1 MNPAMTRKETEIRPY
16 NFMGIQIYNSL
27 SGKKQEFVPASGKD
41 VRMYTCGVTVYD
53 RSHIGHARSLYV
65 FDVIRRY
72 LKFREYNVVFVRNI
86 TDIDDKIIDR
96 AQETKRQAQE
106 VSEEQ
111 IRNYEQDLKDLGIL
125 PGDVEPKATDN
136 IPDMIRHIQGLIDK
150 SFAYAIAGG
159 DVYFDVRAFKD
170 YGKLSGQSI
179 DKMHEAVRIEK
190 DSQKRDPLDFVLWK
204 ASKPGEPSW
213 ESPWGPGR
221 PGWHIECSCM
231 SMKHLHTQTLDIHA
245 GGRDLIFPHHENE
258 IAQSEA
264 LTGLPFA
271 KYWIHHGLLTINGQK
286 MAKSSGNFIT
296 IQDALAKYTP
306 DELKM
311 FFLFSHY
318 ASNIDFSDDK
328 MLEARKALG
337 KFDVLFYRA
346 SGLLKDKQHEPVQ
359 AGFVSKY
366 KHEFIEAMDDD
377 FNTPKALAALF
388 NLINDTNIY
397 IDQNGEDPNYLG
409 VIYHAVDVLENL
421 ARNIFGLF
429 LQEKEKE
436 LTGELQAL
444 IKERAQARELKN
456 FKRSDE
462 LRLIL
467 KEKGV
472 AVEDSKNGQTWR
484 WI

>member
-1 MNPAMTRKETEIRPY
+1 MISL
-16 NFMGIQIYNSL
+16 YNSL
-27 SGKKQEFVPASGKD
+27 SGKKEEFIPLSGND
-41 VRMYTCGVTVYD
+41 VRMYTCGITVYD

-65 FDVIRRY
+65 FNVIRSY
-72 LKFREYNVVFVRNI
+72 LKFRGFNVTFVRNI

-96 AQETKRQAQE
+96 ANETGRSAHD

-111 IRNYEQDLKDLGIL
+111 IKFYYEDLKALGIP

-136 IPDMIRHIQGLIDK
+136 IPDMITHIQGLISK
-150 SFAYAIAGG
+150 GFAYSIKGG

-190 DSQKRDPLDFVLWK
+190 DSQKRDGLDFVLWK
-204 ASKPGEPSW
+204 SSKPGEPAW
-213 ESPWGPGR
+213 DSPWGSGR

-264 LTGLPFA
+264 LTSVPFA

-286 MAKSSGNFIT
+286 MSKSSGNFIT
-296 IQDALAKYTP
+296 IQQALEKYSV
-306 DELKM
+306 DEIKM

-318 ASNIDFSDDK
+318 ASNIDFSEEK
-328 MLEARKALG
+328 IVEARKALG

-346 SGLLKDKQHEPVQ
+346 SALLKDKNIEPVQ
-359 AGFVSKY
+359 AGFISKY
-366 KHEFIEAMDDD
+366 KHEFIQAMDDD

-397 IDQNGEDPNYLG
+397 IDKNADDPNYLG
-409 VIYHAVDVLENL
+409 VIYHAVDILENL

-429 LQEKEKE
+429 LQEKDKE
-436 LTGELQAL
+436 LTEELKAL
-444 IKERAQARELKN
+444 LDERASARELKN

-462 LRLIL
+462 LRVLL
-467 KEKGV
+467 KEKGLS
-472 AVEDSKNGQTWR
+472 VEDGKNGQTWR

>member
-1 MNPAMTRKETEIRPY
+1 MA
-16 NFMGIQIYNSL
+16 IQIYNSL
-27 SGKKQEFVPASGKD
+27 SGKKEEFIPLSGREVKI
-41 VRMYTCGVTVYD
+41 YTCGITVYD

-65 FDVIRRY
+65 FNVIRSY
-72 LKFREYNVVFVRNI
+72 LKFSGYDVKFVRNI

-96 AQETKRQAQE
+96 ALETGQSAHD

-111 IRNYEQDLKDLGIL
+111 IKFYYEDLKALGIP

-136 IPDMIRHIQGLIDK
+136 IPEMIAHIQGLIDK
-150 SFAYAIAGG
+150 GSAYAIKGG
-159 DVYFDVRAFKD
+159 DVYFDVRSFKD

-190 DSQKRDPLDFVLWK
+190 DSKKKDPLDFVLWK
-204 ASKPGEPSW
+204 ASKPNEPAW
-213 ESPWGPGR
+213 DSPWGRGR

-264 LTGLPFA
+264 LTGARFA

-286 MAKSSGNFIT
+286 MSKSSGNFIT
-296 IQDALAKYTP
+296 IQQALAKYSV
-306 DELKM
+306 DEIKM

-318 ASNIDFSDDK
+318 ASNIDFSDEK
-328 MLEARKALG
+328 VLEARKALA

-346 SGLLKDKQHEPVQ
+346 SGLLKDKNVEPVQ

-366 KHEFIEAMDDD
+366 KHEFIQAMDDD

-388 NLINDTNIY
+388 NLINDTNVY
-397 IDQNGEDPNYLG
+397 IDKNTDDPNYLG
-409 VIYHAVDVLENL
+409 VIYHAVDILENL

-429 LQEKEKE
+429 LQEKTQE
-436 LTGELQAL
+436 LSPELKAL
-444 IKERAQARELKN
+444 LDERIQARELKN

-467 KEKGV
+467 KEKGLS
-472 AVEDSKNGQTWR
+472 VEDGKSGQTWR

>member
-1 MNPAMTRKETEIRPY
+1 MQSKEQG
-16 NFMGIQIYNSL
+16 MIQIYNSL
-27 SGKKQEFVPASGKD
+27 SGKKEDFVPISGND
-41 VRMYTCGVTVYD
+41 VKMYTCGITVYD

-65 FDVIRRY
+65 FDMIRKY
-72 LKFREYNVVFVRNI
+72 LKFRGFNVQFVRNI
-86 TDIDDKIIDR
+86 TDIDDKIIDK
-96 AQETKRQAQE
+96 ALETKRQAQD

-111 IRNYEQDLKDLGIL
+111 IRFYYEDLKALGVP

-136 IPDMIRHIQGLIDK
+136 IADMIKHIQGLITK
-150 SFAYAIAGG
+150 GFAYFIPGA

-204 ASKPGEPSW
+204 ASKPGEPAW
-213 ESPWGPGR
+213 DSPWGGGR

-264 LTGLPFA
+264 LTGKPFA
-271 KYWIHHGLLTINGQK
+271 KYWIHHGLLTINNQK

-296 IQDALAKYTP
+296 IQQALAKYTV

-318 ASNIDFSDDK
+318 TSNIDFSDEK
-328 MLEARKALG
+328 ILEARKALG
-337 KFDVLFYRA
+337 KFDMLFYRA
-346 SGLLKDKQHEPVQ
+346 SGLLKDKNAEPVQ
-359 AGFVSKY
+359 AGFITKY
-366 KHEFIEAMDDD
+366 KNEFIQAMDDD

-388 NLINDTNIY
+388 NLINDTNLF
-397 IDQNGEDPNYLG
+397 IDQNSEDPNYLG
-409 VIYHAVDVLENL
+409 IIYHAVDVLENL
-421 ARNIFGLF
+421 ARNIFSLF
-429 LQEKEKE
+429 LQESDKE
-436 LTGELQAL
+436 LSIELKAL
-444 IKERAQARELKN
+444 LDERIQARELKN

-462 LRLIL
+462 LRGIL

-472 AVEDSKNGQTWR
+472 AVEDGKNGQTWR

>member
-1 MNPAMTRKETEIRPY
+1 MP
-16 NFMGIQIYNSL
+16 IQIYNSL
-27 SGKKQEFVPASGKD
+27 SGKKEDFIPLSGND
-41 VRMYTCGVTVYD
+41 VKMYTCGVTVYD

-72 LKFREYNVVFVRNI
+72 LKFRGFNVTFVRNI

-96 AQETKRQAQE
+96 AIEIKNRDVGQNPVIFYYDDLRAEQVRFY
-106 VSEEQ
+106 EE
-111 IRNYEQDLKDLGIL
+111 DLKALGIL
-125 PGDVEPKATDN
+125 PGDAEPKATDN
-136 IPDMIRHIQGLIDK
+136 IPDMIIHIQGLIDK
-150 SFAYAIAGG
+150 GFAYSIAGG

-190 DSQKRDPLDFVLWK
+190 DSNKKDPLDFVLWK
-204 ASKPGEPSW
+204 SSKPGEPSW
-213 ESPWGPGR
+213 DSPWGPGR

-231 SMKHLHTQTLDIHA
+231 SMKHLATKTLDIHA

-264 LTGLPFA
+264 LTAKPFA
-271 KYWIHHGLLTINGQK
+271 KYWIHHGLLTVQGQK
-286 MAKSSGNFIT
+286 MSKSSGNFIT
-296 IQDALAKYTP
+296 IQQALVKYSA
-306 DELKM
+306 DEIKM

-318 ASNIDFSDDK
+318 ASNIDFSEDK
-328 MLEARKALG
+328 ILEARKALG

-346 SGLLKDKQHEPVQ
+346 SVLLKDKNIEPVQ
-359 AGFVSKY
+359 AGFIDKY
-366 KHEFIEAMDDD
+366 KHEFIQAMDDD

-388 NLINDTNIY
+388 NLINDTNMY
-397 IDQNGEDPNYLG
+397 IDQNSDDPNYGG
-409 VIYHAVDVLENL
+409 VIYHAVDVLEDL

-429 LQEKEKE
+429 LQEKTQE
-436 LTGELQAL
+436 LSAELKAL
-444 IKERAQARELKN
+444 LEERVRARESKN

-462 LRLIL
+462 LRVLL

-472 AVEDSKNGQTWR
+472 TVEDGKNGQTWR

>member
-1 MNPAMTRKETEIRPY
+1 MP
-16 NFMGIQIYNSL
+16 IQIYNSL
-27 SGKKQEFVPASGKD
+27 SGKKEDFIPLSGND

-72 LKFREYNVVFVRNI
+72 LKFRGFRVFFVRNI

-96 AQETKRQAQE
+96 ALETQRRAQD

-111 IRNYEQDLKDLGIL
+111 IRFYEEDLKALGIS
-125 PGDVEPKATDN
+125 PGDAEPKATDN
-136 IPDMIRHIQGLIDK
+136 IADMIAHIQGLIDK
-150 SFAYAIAGG
+150 GFAYSIAGG

-190 DSQKRDPLDFVLWK
+190 DSNKKDPLDFVLWK
-204 ASKPGEPSW
+204 SSKPGEPVW
-213 ESPWGPGR
+213 DSPWGGGR
-221 PGWHIECSCM
+221 PGWHMECSCM
-231 SMKHLHTQTLDIHA
+231 SMKHLHAQTLDIHA

-264 LTGLPFA
+264 LTGVAFA
-271 KYWIHHGLLTINGQK
+271 KYWVHHGLLTVQGQK
-286 MAKSSGNFIT
+286 MSKSSGNFIT
-296 IQDALAKYTP
+296 IPQALAKYSA
-306 DELKM
+306 DEIKM

-318 ASNIDFSDDK
+318 ASNIDFSEEK
-328 MLEARKALG
+328 VLEARKALA

-346 SGLLKDKQHEPVQ
+346 SALLKDKNIEPVQ
-359 AGFVSKY
+359 AGFIGKY
-366 KHEFIEAMDDD
+366 KHEFIQAMDDD

-388 NLINDTNIY
+388 NLINDTNMY
-397 IDQNGEDPNYLG
+397 IDQNSDDPNYLG

-421 ARNIFGLF
+421 ARNVFGLF
-429 LQEKEKE
+429 LQEKDKKLSAE
-436 LTGELQAL
+436 LKAL
-444 IKERAQARELKN
+444 LEERANARELKN

-462 LRLIL
+462 LRVLL
-467 KEKGV
+467 KGKGV
-472 AVEDSKNGQTWR
+472 TVEDGKTGQTWR

>member
-1 MNPAMTRKETEIRPY
+1 
-16 NFMGIQIYNSL
+16 MGIQIYNSL
-27 SGKKQEFVPASGKD
+27 SRKKEDFIPLKGND
-41 VRMYTCGVTVYD
+41 VRMYTCGITVYD
-53 RSHIGHARSLYV
+53 RSHIGHARSLCV
-65 FDVIRRY
+65 FDTIRRY
-72 LKFREYNVVFVRNI
+72 LKFRGFNVIFVRNI
-86 TDIDDKIIDR
+86 TDIDDKIIVR
-96 AQETKRQAQE
+96 AHQTKREARD

-111 IRNYEQDLKDLGIL
+111 IRFYHEDLKALGVS

-136 IPDMIRHIQGLIDK
+136 IADMLTHIQGLIDK
-150 SFAYAIAGG
+150 GFAYFIPGG

-204 ASKPGEPSW
+204 SSKPGEPSW
-213 ESPWGPGR
+213 DSPWGSGR

-231 SMKHLHTQTLDIHA
+231 SMKHLATKTLDIHA

-264 LTGLPFA
+264 LTGVPFA
-271 KYWIHHGLLTINGQK
+271 KYWIHHGLLTVQGGQK
-286 MAKSSGNFIT
+286 MSKSSGNFVT
-296 IQDALAKYTP
+296 IQQALSKYSV
-306 DELKM
+306 DEIKM

-318 ASNIDFSDDK
+318 ASNIDFSEEK
-328 MLEARKALG
+328 ILEARKALN
-337 KFDVLFYRA
+337 KFDTLFYRA
-346 SGLLKDKQHEPVQ
+346 SGLLKDKDIEPVQ
-359 AGFVSKY
+359 AEFIVKY

-388 NLINDTNIY
+388 NLINDTNTY
-397 IDQNGEDPNYLG
+397 IDQNSNDPNYLG

-429 LQEKEKE
+429 LQEKEQE
-436 LTGELQAL
+436 LSAELKALLDERLQA
-444 IKERAQARELKN
+444 RQSKN

-462 LRLIL
+462 LREIL
-467 KEKGV
+467 KAKGV
-472 AVEDSKNGQTWR
+472 AVEDGKGGQTWR

>member
-1 MNPAMTRKETEIRPY
+1 MDIKI
-16 NFMGIQIYNSL
+16 FNSL
-27 SGKKQEFVPASGKD
+27 SGKKEEFIPIHGND

-65 FDVIRRY
+65 FDVLRRY
-72 LKFREYNVVFVRNI
+72 LKFRGFNVIFVRNI

-96 AQETKRQAQE
+96 ARQTNRPAADL
-106 VSEEQ
+106 SEEQ
-111 IRNYEQDLKDLGIL
+111 IRFYHEDLKALGVL

-136 IPDMIRHIQGLIDK
+136 IPEMVAHIQGLIDK
-150 SFAYAIAGG
+150 GFAYALAGG
-159 DVYFDVRAFKD
+159 DVYFDVRAFEG

-190 DSQKRDPLDFVLWK
+190 DSQKKDPLDFALWK

-213 ESPWGPGR
+213 DSPWGKGR

-231 SMKHLHTQTLDIHA
+231 SMKHLNTRTLDIHA

-258 IAQSEA
+258 IAQSES
-264 LTGLPFA
+264 LTGVPFA
-271 KYWIHHGLLTINGQK
+271 KYWIHHGLLTVNGQK
-286 MAKSSGNFIT
+286 MSKSAGNFMT
-296 IQDALAKYTP
+296 VGQALSKYTA
-306 DELKM
+306 DEIKM

-318 ASNIDFSDDK
+318 ASNIDFSEEK
-328 MLEARKALG
+328 ILEARKALS
-337 KFDVLFYRA
+337 KFDVLFWRA
-346 SGLLKDKQHEPVQ
+346 SGLFKVKSIEPVQ
-359 AGFVSKY
+359 AGFISKY

-377 FNTPKALAALF
+377 FNSPKALAALF

-397 IDQNGEDPNYLG
+397 IDQNSDDPNYLG
-409 VIYHAVDVLENL
+409 VVYHAVDVLESL

-429 LQEKEKE
+429 MQEKDRE
-436 LTGELQAL
+436 LTPELKAL
-444 IKERAQARELKN
+444 LQERAQARELKN

-462 LRLIL
+462 LRVLL

-472 AVEDSKNGQTWR
+472 TVEDGKNGQTWR
-484 WI
+484 WV

>member
-1 MNPAMTRKETEIRPY
+1 MAVKIT
-16 NFMGIQIYNSL
+16 NSL
-27 SGKKQEFVPASGKD
+27 GGKKEEFVPLSGHD
-41 VRMYTCGVTVYD
+41 VKMYTCGVTVYD

-72 LKFREYNVVFVRNI
+72 LQFRGFNVLFVRNI
-86 TDIDDKIIDR
+86 TDIDDKIIDK
-96 AQETKRQAQE
+96 ALEAKRTAKDIA
-106 VSEEQ
+106 SEQ
-111 IRNYEQDLKDLGIL
+111 IQFYYKDLKALGISSA
-125 PGDVEPKATDN
+125 DVEPKATDN
-136 IPDMIRHIQGLIDK
+136 IPDMITHIRGLLDRG
-150 SFAYAIAGG
+150 FAYSVQGG

-190 DSQKRDPLDFVLWK
+190 DSRKKDPLDFVLWK
-204 ASKPGEPSW
+204 AAKPGEPVW
-213 ESPWGPGR
+213 DSPWGPGR

-231 SMKHLHTQTLDIHA
+231 SMKHLHTETLDIHA

-258 IAQSEA
+258 LAQSEA
-264 LTGLPFA
+264 LTQKPFA

-286 MAKSSGNFIT
+286 MSKSLGNFIT
-296 IQDALAKYTP
+296 IEQALEKYSA
-306 DELKM
+306 DEIKM

-318 ASNIDFSDDK
+318 VSNIDFSDDK
-328 MLEARKALG
+328 ILEARKALN

-346 SGLLKDKQHEPVQ
+346 AGLLKDKNVEPVQ
-359 AGFVSKY
+359 AGFISKY
-366 KHEFIEAMDDD
+366 KNEFIEAMDDD

-388 NLINDTNIY
+388 NLINDTNVY
-397 IDQNGEDPNYLG
+397 IDQNSDDPNYLG

-436 LTGELQAL
+436 LTAELEAL
-444 IKERAQARELKN
+444 LQERVAARKAKD
-456 FKRSDE
+456 FKRSDQ
-462 LRLIL
+462 LRILL
-467 KEKGV
+467 KEKGI
-472 AVEDSKNGQTWR
+472 AVEDGKGGQTWR

>member
-1 MNPAMTRKETEIRPY
+1 MS
-16 NFMGIQIYNSL
+16 IQIHNSL
-27 SGKKQEFVPASGKD
+27 SGKKEEFIPIKD
-41 VRMYTCGVTVYD
+41 KEVRMYTCGITVYD
-53 RSHIGHARSLYV
+53 RSHIGHVRSLYV
-65 FDVIRRY
+65 FDVIRAF
-72 LKFREYNVVFVRNI
+72 LKFSGYNVIFVRNI

-96 AQETKRQAQE
+96 ANETKRSASD

-111 IRNYEQDLKDLGIL
+111 IRFYYEDLKALGIT
-125 PGDVEPKATDN
+125 PGDVEPKATED
-136 IPDMIRHIQGLIDK
+136 IPDMITHIQGLIEK
-150 SFAYAIAGG
+150 GFAYPMAG

-179 DKMHEAVRIEK
+179 EKMHEAVRIEK
-190 DSQKRDPLDFVLWK
+190 NSQKKDPLDFVLWK
-204 ASKPGEPSW
+204 SSKVGEPTW
-213 ESPWGPGR
+213 DSPWGGGR

-231 SMKHLHTQTLDIHA
+231 SMKHLHTHTLDIHA

-264 LTGLPFA
+264 LTGVTFA

-286 MAKSSGNFIT
+286 MSKSTGNFIT
-296 IQDALAKYTP
+296 IEQALSKYSV
-306 DELKM
+306 DEIKM

-318 ASNIDFSDDK
+318 ASNIDFSEEK
-328 MLEARKALG
+328 ILEARKALN

-346 SGLLKDKQHEPVQ
+346 SGLIKGKNVEPVQ

-366 KHEFIEAMDDD
+366 KHEFMQAMDDD
-377 FNTPKALAALF
+377 FNTSKALAALF
-388 NLINDTNIY
+388 SLINDTNTW
-397 IDQNGEDPNYLG
+397 IDQNTDDPNYLG
-409 VIYHAVDVLENL
+409 VIYHAVDILENL

-436 LTGELQAL
+436 LPAELKAL
-444 IKERAQARELKN
+444 LEERVQARELKN

-462 LRLIL
+462 LRVML

-472 AVEDSKNGQTWR
+472 AVEDGKNGQTWR

>member
-1 MNPAMTRKETEIRPY
+1 MLSKEQGMIR
-16 NFMGIQIYNSL
+16 IYNSL
-27 SGKKQEFVPASGKD
+27 SGKKEDFQPIAGNEVN
-41 VRMYTCGVTVYD
+41 MYTCGITVYD

-65 FDVIRRY
+65 FDMIRRY
-72 LKFREYNVVFVRNI
+72 LKFRGYNVHFVRNI

-96 AQETKRQAQE
+96 AHETKRSAHD

-111 IRNYEQDLKDLGIL
+111 IRFYYEDLKALGVP

-136 IPDMIRHIQGLIDK
+136 IPEMIRHIQGLMDK
-150 SFAYAIAGG
+150 GFAYFIPGA
-159 DVYFDVRAFKD
+159 DVYFDVRAFKG

-179 DKMHEAVRIEK
+179 DKMQEAVRIEK
-190 DSQKRDPLDFVLWK
+190 DSKKKDPLDFVLWK
-204 ASKPGEPSW
+204 SSKPGEPAW
-213 ESPWGPGR
+213 ESPWGSGR

-231 SMKHLHTQTLDIHA
+231 SMKHLNTQTLDIHA

-264 LTGLPFA
+264 LTSVPFA

-296 IQDALAKYTP
+296 IGQALAKYTV
-306 DELKM
+306 DEIKM

-318 ASNIDFSDDK
+318 ASNIDFSDEK
-328 MLEARKALG
+328 ILEARKALA
-337 KFDVLFYRA
+337 KFDTLFYRA
-346 SGLLKDKQHEPVQ
+346 SGLLKDKNIEPVQ
-359 AGFVSKY
+359 AGFISKY

-397 IDQNGEDPNYLG
+397 IDQNTDDPNYLG
-409 VIYHAVDVLENL
+409 VIYHAVDILENL
-421 ARNIFGLF
+421 GRNIFSLF
-429 LQEKEKE
+429 LQEQEKE
-436 LTGELQAL
+436 LSAELKAL
-444 IKERAQARELKN
+444 LDERVQARELKN

-462 LRLIL
+462 LRGLL
-467 KEKGV
+467 KEKGI
-472 AVEDSKNGQTWR
+472 AVEDGKNGQTWR

>member
-1 MNPAMTRKETEIRPY
+1 MDIKI
-16 NFMGIQIYNSL
+16 FNSL
-27 SGKKQEFVPASGKD
+27 SGKKEEFIPIHGND

-65 FDVIRRY
+65 FDVLRRY
-72 LKFREYNVVFVRNI
+72 LKFRGFNVIFVRNI

-96 AQETKRQAQE
+96 ARQTNRPAADL
-106 VSEEQ
+106 SEEQ
-111 IRNYEQDLKDLGIL
+111 IRFYHEDLKALGVL

-136 IPDMIRHIQGLIDK
+136 IPEMVAHIQGLIDK
-150 SFAYAIAGG
+150 GFAYALAGG
-159 DVYFDVRAFKD
+159 DVYFDVRAFEG

-190 DSQKRDPLDFVLWK
+190 DSQKKDPLDFALWK

-213 ESPWGPGR
+213 DSPWGKGR

-231 SMKHLHTQTLDIHA
+231 SMKHLNTRTLDIHA

-258 IAQSEA
+258 IAQSES
-264 LTGLPFA
+264 LTGVPFA
-271 KYWIHHGLLTINGQK
+271 KYWIHHGLLTVNGQK
-286 MAKSSGNFIT
+286 MSKSAGNFMT
-296 IQDALAKYTP
+296 VGQALSKYTA
-306 DELKM
+306 DEIKM

-318 ASNIDFSDDK
+318 ASNIDFSEEK
-328 MLEARKALG
+328 ILEARKALS
-337 KFDVLFYRA
+337 KFDVLFWRA
-346 SGLLKDKQHEPVQ
+346 SGLFKVKSIEPVQ
-359 AGFVSKY
+359 AGFISKY

-377 FNTPKALAALF
+377 FNSPKALAALF

-397 IDQNGEDPNYLG
+397 IDQNSDDPNYLG
-409 VIYHAVDVLENL
+409 VVYHAVDVLESL

-429 LQEKEKE
+429 MQEKDRE
-436 LTGELQAL
+436 LTPELKAL
-444 IKERAQARELKN
+444 LQERAQARELKN

-462 LRLIL
+462 LRVLL

-472 AVEDSKNGQTWR
+472 TVEDGKNGQTWR

>member
-1 MNPAMTRKETEIRPY
+1 MAV
-16 NFMGIQIYNSL
+16 QIYNSL
-27 SGKKQEFVPASGKD
+27 SGKKEDFIPVSGND
-41 VRMYTCGVTVYD
+41 VRIYTCGITVYD

-65 FDVIRRY
+65 FNVIRSY
-72 LKFREYNVVFVRNI
+72 LIFRGYNVRFVRNI

-96 AQETKRQAQE
+96 AKETGRTAHE

-111 IRNYEQDLKDLGIL
+111 IRFYYDDLKVLGIP

-136 IPDMIRHIQGLIDK
+136 IPDMITHIQGLIDK
-150 SFAYAIAGG
+150 GFAYSIPGG

-190 DSQKRDPLDFVLWK
+190 DSQKRDPLDFALWK
-204 ASKPGEPSW
+204 SSKAGEPAW
-213 ESPWGPGR
+213 DSPWGSGR

-264 LTGLPFA
+264 LTGVPFA

-286 MAKSSGNFIT
+286 MSKSSGNFIT
-296 IQDALAKYTP
+296 ILQALAKYSV
-306 DELKM
+306 DEVKM

-318 ASNIDFSDDK
+318 ASNIDFTEEK
-328 MLEARKALG
+328 VLEARKALG

-346 SGLLKDKQHEPVQ
+346 SALLQDKNVEPVQ

-366 KHEFIEAMDDD
+366 KHEFMLAMDDD

-388 NLINDTNIY
+388 NLINDTNVY
-397 IDQNGEDPNYLG
+397 IDQNSDDPNYLG
-409 VIYHAVDVLENL
+409 VIYHAVDILENL

-429 LQEKEKE
+429 LHEKEKE
-436 LTGELQAL
+436 LSPELKAML
-444 IKERAQARELKN
+444 DERVQARELKN

-462 LRLIL
+462 LRVLL

-472 AVEDSKNGQTWR
+472 SVEDGKNGQTWR